1 MRLPASEVERF
12 YRLYFAVLCY
22 ANQQLA
28 LAPQVTTIPHIMA
41 MPQEEQYALRQGL
54 YADREVLG
62 TFVQANPARFS
73 DEDLAIVASWRH
85 CVQGQFYVLRHL
97 KAYTIFLDAAEVPK
111 AYGVLALHDDFPT
124 MFPRVPFLIETVLLP
139 FKDRIIYDG
148 QCQYYNIVFG
158 GGITR
163 RLNDSYQQAKAH
175 AGIMT
180 TLPWEVSDATPS
192 EEEQLRFYLRTV
204 HNREMYAEEILAL
217 RQHSRALETLYQ
229 QEMGKV
235 HARTYGPR
243 LRDMGLSGVWFAI
256 LDGLTIAS
264 GRTRQEVEQAVQRL
278 IPQHKQPFVYTFEV
292 HDPGPR
298 RGARRSRT
306 T

>member
-1 MRLPASEVERF
+1 M
-12 YRLYFAVLCY
+12 
-22 ANQQLA
+22 LA
-28 LAPQVTTIPHIMA
+28 
-41 MPQEEQYALRQGL
+41 
-54 YADREVLG
+54 

-73 DEDLAIVASWRH
+73 DEDLAIVDSWRH
-85 CVQGQFYVLRHL
+85 FVQGQFYVLRHL
-97 KAYTIFLDAAEVPK
+97 KSYTIFLDAADVPK
-111 AYGVLALHDDFPT
+111 AYGVLALHDDFPM

-175 AGIMT
+175 PGIIT
-180 TLPWEVSDATPS
+180 TLPYAASAAVPS

-204 HNREMYAEEILAL
+204 RNREMYAEEILAL
-217 RQHSRALETLYQ
+217 RQHSRGLETLYQ
-229 QEMGKV
+229 QDMGKV

-278 IPQHKQPFVYTFEV
+278 VPQH
-292 HDPGPR
+292 
-298 RGARRSRT
+298 
-306 T
+306 

>member
-12 YRLYFAVLCY
+12 YRLYFAVLCS

-54 YADREVLG
+54 YAHREVLG

-73 DEDLAIVASWRH
+73 DEDVAIVASWRH

-139 FKDRIIYDG
+139 FKDRIMYDG

-163 RLNDSYQQAKAH
+163 RLNDSYQQAKAQS
-175 AGIMT
+175 GVIT
-180 TLPWEVSDATPS
+180 TLPCAVSAAVPSDAA
-192 EEEQLRFYLRTV
+192 QLHFYLRTAR
-204 HNREMYAEEILAL
+204 NREMYEEEIVAL
-217 RQHSRALETLYQ
+217 RQQSRALETLYQ

-278 IPQHKQPFVYTFEV
+278 VPQHKHPCVYTFAV

-306 T
+306 A

>member
-1 MRLPASEVERF
+1 MRLPTSEVERF
-12 YRLYFAVLCY
+12 YRLYFAVLCS
-22 ANQQLA
+22 ANQRLG
-28 LAPQVTTIPHIMA
+28 LAPQVTSIPQIMA
-41 MPQEEQYALRQGL
+41 MPQEEQYALRQGM
-54 YADREVLG
+54 YAHREVLA

-73 DEDLAIVASWRH
+73 DEDLAIVDSWRH

-111 AYGVLALHDDFPT
+111 AYGVLALHDDLPT

-175 AGIMT
+175 PGIMT
-180 TLPWEVSDATPS
+180 TLPWEVPQATPS

-204 HNREMYAEEILAL
+204 RNREMYEEEIVAL

-243 LRDMGLSGVWFAI
+243 LRDMGLRGVWFAI

-278 IPQHKQPFVYTFEV
+278 IPQHKRPFVYTFEV
-292 HDPGPR
+292 HAPGHR
-298 RGARRSRT
+298 RGTRRSST
-306 T
+306 A

>member
-12 YRLYFAVLCY
+12 YRLYFAVLCS
-22 ANQQLA
+22 ANQQLG
-28 LAPQVTTIPHIMA
+28 LAPQVTTIPQIMA
-41 MPQEEQYALRQGL
+41 MPQEEQYALRQGM
-54 YADREVLG
+54 YAYREVIA
-62 TFVQANPARFS
+62 TFVQANPARSS
-73 DEDLAIVASWRH
+73 DEDLAIVDSWRH

-124 MFPRVPFLIETVLLP
+124 MFPRVPFLIDTVLLP

-175 AGIMT
+175 PGIMT
-180 TLPWEVSDATPS
+180 TLPWAVPQATPS

-204 HNREMYAEEILAL
+204 RNREMYEEEIVAL

-229 QEMGKV
+229 QDMGKV

-243 LRDMGLSGVWFAI
+243 LRDIGLSGVWFAI
-256 LDGLTIAS
+256 LEGVTIAS

-278 IPQHKQPFVYTFEV
+278 VPQHKRPFVYTFEV
-292 HDPGPR
+292 HDPGHR
-298 RGARRSRT
+298 RGTRRSST
-306 T
+306 A